1 MKVSVVIPV
10 YNVKPYLERCVNS
23 VLHQTFKDWEAILI
37 DDGSTDGSGDLC
49 DTFAACDQRIRVIH
63 QSNQGLSSARNS
75 GIRQA
80 QGDYIVFMDSDDE
93 WLLNDG
99 LETLIQNC
107 SETID
112 LITFKTVDIW
122 SQTRRTYPQDYD
134 VENISRLPD
143 AQAVFSH
150 LVRTQQLQIGACIIM
165 VRRKVLIDNNIYFP
179 EGLISEDVYWSME
192 LWQHLHTVKILNLP
206 LYGYYHRAQ
215 SLSTSPSIRVDR
227 SYDKIFTDWKEKC
240 NQGCVNATAIRI
252 YMANLWVSR
261 GYKYYQIQTKDKSEV
276 LIILKRHTDLLT
288 YAVTPKA
295 KRTAKM
301 VNLFGVR
308 MTLTLLGFYWYFR
321 TRYKGHVV

>member
-10 YNVKPYLERCVNS
+10 YNVKFYLERCVNS
-23 VLHQTFKDWEAILI
+23 VLRQTFKDWEAILI

-49 DTFAACDQRIRVIH
+49 DTIAARDHRIRVVH
-63 QSNQGLSSARNS
+63 QPNQGLSGARNT

-80 QGDYIVFMDSDDE
+80 KGDYIIFMDSDDE
-93 WLLNDG
+93 WLLDDG
-99 LETLIQNC
+99 LEALMDNC
-107 SETID
+107 CETID

-122 SQTRRTYPQDYD
+122 SQNRRTYPRDYD

-179 EGLISEDVYWSME
+179 AGLISEDVYWSMQ
-192 LWQHLHTVKILNLP
+192 LWQHLHTVKFLNLP

-227 SYDKIFTDWKEKC
+227 SYDIIFTDWKEKC

-261 GYKYYQIQTKDKSEV
+261 GYKYYQIQKKEKQEV
-276 LIILKRHTDLLT
+276 FDILKRHRDLLEF
-288 YAVTPKA
+288 AETPKT
-295 KRTAKM
+295 KRTSKM
-301 VNLFGVR
+301 VKYLGMRF
-308 MTLTLLGFYWYFR
+308 TLTLLGYYWCLR
-321 TRYKGHVV
+321 TQYKGHVV